1 METSENQAST
11 LQGKR
16 IMVACSAEIS
26 EILRRL
32 VCERWYLEQSDNF
45 RNERRQN
52 DGRWR
57 SRSGGSS
64 WTIGNYALSQEQ
76 MNANALEV
84 YKYLSARG
92 WSLNA
97 IAGLLG
103 NMQSESYVN
112 PGVWQS
118 LQANNYSGGFGL
130 VQWTPATNYTD
141 WARQNGY
148 DIADPNGQL
157 YWIDAL
163 SETTGQWIPTS
174 AYNMSWSAFKKSGS
188 SPEDLA
194 SAFLKNFERAGVE
207 VESNRRS
214 QARSYFN
221 LLGQYGKNAK
231 AVESAVQWAIG
242 IANDNSHGYDQGSRW
257 GPDYDCSSLLIT
269 AYQQAGIKVKDAGA
283 TYTGNMYSAF
293 LACGFEDVT
302 GFVNLSN
309 GSGIKRGDILLNTAS
324 HTAMSI
330 GNGQV
335 VQASQ
340 NELGGATGGQSGD
353 QTGREIWCTNYY
365 NFPWNYV
372 LRLSHSESGG
382 SSGGASAYI
391 VKWIPG

>member
-1 METSENQAST
+1 MA
-11 LQGKR
+11 
-16 IMVACSAEIS
+16 
-26 EILRRL
+26 
-32 VCERWYLEQSDNF
+32 
-45 RNERRQN
+45 
-52 DGRWR
+52 
-57 SRSGGSS
+57 

-269 AYQQAGIKVKDAGA
+269 AYQQA
-283 TYTGNMYSAF
+283 
-293 LACGFEDVT
+293 
-302 GFVNLSN
+302 
-309 GSGIKRGDILLNTAS
+309 
-324 HTAMSI
+324 
-330 GNGQV
+330 
-335 VQASQ
+335 
-340 NELGGATGGQSGD
+340 
-353 QTGREIWCTNYY
+353 
-365 NFPWNYV
+365 
-372 LRLSHSESGG
+372 
-382 SSGGASAYI
+382 
-391 VKWIPG
+391 